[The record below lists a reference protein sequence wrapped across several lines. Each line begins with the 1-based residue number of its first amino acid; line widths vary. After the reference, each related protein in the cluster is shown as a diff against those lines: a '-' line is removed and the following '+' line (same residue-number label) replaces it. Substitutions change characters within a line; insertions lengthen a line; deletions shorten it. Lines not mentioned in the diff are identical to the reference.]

1 MDDFKEAL
9 ENLENNINHFQNNLQ
24 CIRTLLDITMTE
36 AGELLGVSRQSIM
49 ALEAKQ
55 TKMTI
60 LQYVGLKSAFYRIYK
75 HTFSTEEKKNTIGIL
90 NALIG
95 PTLLF
100 PFGIVGTAAGTAATY
115 ASSRL
120 QKKIFKQDIS
130 LINSLKTT
138 YGGEDAEEIL
148 ENALS
153 LRDINNFYDI
163 CHKKTR
169 EQRSNF
175 SKEKEVELKRK
186 EVELKR
192 KEEELKRKEEELK
205 RQIEQ
210 LDNLTKSSDPISL

>member
-1 MDDFKEAL
+1 MDDFKEI
-9 ENLENNINHFQNNLQ
+9 LENNINHFQENLP
-24 CIRTLLDITMTE
+24 CIRALLDITMAE

-49 ALEAKQ
+49 ALEAEQ

-75 HTFSTEEKKNTIGIL
+75 HALSTEEKKITNGIL
-90 NALIG
+90 NAFSTN
-95 PTLLF
+95 TLLL
-100 PFGIVGTAAGTAATY
+100 PFGGIAATY

-120 QKKIFKQDIS
+120 QKKIFKQES

-138 YGGEDAEEIL
+138 YGGKDAEEIL
-148 ENALS
+148 ENTLS
-153 LRDINNFYDI
+153 LRDINNFYDE

-175 SKEKEVELKRK
+175 SREKNE
-186 EVELKR
+186 ELKR

-205 RQIEQ
+205 RKEEELKRKIDELEQ
-210 LDNLTKSSDPISL
+210 QAKTDL